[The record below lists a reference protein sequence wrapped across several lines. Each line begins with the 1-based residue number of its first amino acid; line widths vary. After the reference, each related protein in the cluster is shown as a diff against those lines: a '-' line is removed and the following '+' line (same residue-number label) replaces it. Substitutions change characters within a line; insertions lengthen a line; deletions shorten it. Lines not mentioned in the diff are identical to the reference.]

1 MADMR
6 EALKHGDITTT
17 GGKLISSV
25 VGFKHQGVE
34 VGQEGDL
41 ATCPACGT
49 IGKVFNDAY
58 PSFTLRSGLQI
69 LVRGARVM
77 CQCETR
83 PLVIPSQHNF
93 NIEVNR
99 QGAGAS
105 ADMPVYYKGSAG
117 NSVDGDI
124 IEQYYEIV
132 GDDGQPI
139 DGYRYDLFSDE
150 DQFVRNSVMTNGR
163 TVAVTGDRHLR
174 IVMWLDKT
182 GQERA

>member
-17 GGKLISSV
+17 GGRLISSA
-25 VGFKHQGVE
+25 VGFEHDGVE

-49 IGKVFNDAY
+49 MGKVFNDAY
-58 PSFTLRSGLQI
+58 PNFTLQSGLEI
-69 LVRGARVM
+69 LVRGAKVM
-77 CQCETR
+77 CRCEKK
-83 PLVIPSQHNF
+83 PLVVPSQHDF
-93 NIEVNR
+93 NIEVCR
-99 QGAGAS
+99 LGAEAS
-105 ADMPVYYKGSAG
+105 AEKSAHAYGSAKTD
-117 NSVDGDI
+117 VDGEI

-139 DGYRYDLFSDE
+139 DGYRYELFSDE
-150 DQFVRNSVMTNGR
+150 GRFVRNSVMTNGR
-163 TVAVTGDRHLR
+163 TVAVTGDRRLR
-174 IVMWLDKT
+174 IVMWVDKN

>member
-6 EALKHGDITTT
+6 EALKHGDVTTT
-17 GGKLISSV
+17 GGRLISSA
-25 VGFKHQGVE
+25 VGFEHDGVE

-49 IGKVFNDAY
+49 MGKVFNDAY
-58 PSFTLRSGLQI
+58 PSFTLQSGLQI
-69 LVRGARVM
+69 LVRGAKVM
-77 CQCETR
+77 CQCETK

-93 NIEVNR
+93 KIEVNR

-105 ADMPVYYKGSAG
+105 AERPVYSQGSARNG
-117 NSVDGDI
+117 VDGEI
-124 IEQYYEIV
+124 IEQYYELL

-174 IVMWLDKT
+174 IVMWLDKK
-182 GQERA
+182 GQVRA

>member
-6 EALKHGDITTT
+6 EALKHGDVTTT
-17 GGKLISSV
+17 GGRLISSA
-25 VGFKHQGVE
+25 VGFEHDGVE

-49 IGKVFNDAY
+49 MGKVFNDAY
-58 PSFTLRSGLQI
+58 PSFTLQSGLQI
-69 LVRGARVM
+69 LVRGAKVM
-77 CQCETR
+77 CQCETK

-105 ADMPVYYKGSAG
+105 AERPVYSQGSARNG
-117 NSVDGDI
+117 VDGEI
-124 IEQYYEIV
+124 IEQYYELL

-174 IVMWLDKT
+174 IVMWLDKK
-182 GQERA
+182 GQVRA